1 MFKRVISYPGFW
13 KSAIYLSVVYGLV
26 LLLIQWMMSGFSRD
40 FMVEAFGSGR
50 AWVFF
55 VAGAVAGISSTYA
68 KFWKHLKEQDHNNK

>member
-26 LLLIQWMMSGFSRD
+26 LMLLQWLLSGFSKA
-40 FMVEAFGSGR
+40 FLVEAFGSGR

-55 VAGAVAGISSTYA
+55 IAGMVAGISSTYT
-68 KFWKHLKEQDHNNK
+68 KFWRHLKEQDNRG